1 MCYAEGMETMFKLTR
16 RKASAKWQVRKRW
29 PSDVA
34 SLFKGAEFTRSTGEE
49 DRKAAQAK
57 LPYMAAEYERLVAET
72 RAKLAE
78 VPKAELTEAEAHRM
92 AATFYRDMLPRY
104 VVSRPLDPAAHQQLL
119 AEARSNL
126 ATARAMLGRNDF
138 SPVLDVAEALAKQAG
153 LSLPE
158 DAPAWEPLHR
168 MLMRAFVEL
177 HEAAAAN
184 LSGNPNYTPGDPAM
198 REVPVVSAGGPEG
211 RTLEAL
217 LTAYEADKGPGWSGS
232 TKKAVKPVF
241 RLLRDVF
248 AGRAVASITR
258 EEARE
263 VVKLLEGL
271 PAGMGKK
278 KALEGMT
285 VPQAVKAAARLG
297 LPTIAPKTIND
308 GYLLHIASLFNWA
321 RKEQWVA
328 ANPFEGL
335 SVFDP
340 VDDQDRRDPFT
351 IPQLQALFSSGSWRE
366 PWREGQGK
374 AGDYWVPLL
383 CLFHGLRNGEAAGLR
398 VEDVGEDEG
407 FHVVRVQP
415 YGTRKLKTKGS
426 RGTIALHPELV
437 RLGFLQYVE
446 ARRETGEELLFPEG
460 AVNSRGQ
467 VGAKIGE
474 RFSALV
480 KKLGLEGRKLGMHSF
495 RHCFEDRL
503 REAELPER
511 TALALARREEPG
523 SSKVY
528 GSGLPARQKAEA
540 IAKIA
545 YPGLDLSH
553 LHTYHPE

>member
-1 MCYAEGMETMFKLTR
+1 MFKLTR
-16 RKASAKWQVRKRW
+16 RKGSAKWQVRKRW

-34 SLFKGAEFTRSTGEE
+34 SILRGEGFVKSTGEE

-57 LPYMAAEYERLVAET
+57 LPFMAAEYERLVAEA
-72 RAKLAE
+72 RGKLAE
-78 VPKAELTEAEAHRM
+78 APREKLSEAEAHRM

-104 VVSRPLDPAAHQQLL
+104 MVSRPVDPNAHRELL
-119 AEARSNL
+119 AETRSSL
-126 ATARAMLGRNDF
+126 EAARAMLGRNDF
-138 SPVLDVAEALAKQAG
+138 SPVAGVAEVLAKQAG

-158 DAPAWEPLHR
+158 DSPAWEPLRR

-184 LSGNPNYTPGDPAM
+184 LSGNPGYSPRDPAI
-198 REVPVVSAGGPEG
+198 REVPAVSEG
-211 RTLEAL
+211 APASRTVEAL
-217 LTAYEADKGPGWSGS
+217 LDAYEADKGPGWSGS

-241 RLLRDVF
+241 RLMRDVF
-248 AGRAVASITR
+248 PGRAVDSITR

-271 PAGMGKK
+271 PVNMGRK

-285 VPQAVKAAARLG
+285 VPQAVREAAKLG
-297 LPTIAPKTIND
+297 LPTIKPKTIND

-321 RKEQWVA
+321 RKEQWVSY
-328 ANPFEGL
+328 NPFEGL
-335 SVFDP
+335 SVHDP

-351 IPQLQALFSSGSWRE
+351 ADQLQTLFTSGPWQE
-366 PWREGQGK
+366 PWREGRGK

-398 VEDVGEDEG
+398 VEDVSEEEG
-407 FHVVRVQP
+407 FHVIRLQP

-426 RGTIALHPELV
+426 RGTLALHPELV
-437 RLGFLQYVE
+437 RLGFLRYVE

-467 VGAKIGE
+467 VGAKLSE
-474 RFSALV
+474 RFSKLV
-480 KKLGLEGRKLGMHSF
+480 KRLGLEGRKLGMHSF

-503 REAELPER
+503 REAELPEK
-511 TALALARREEPG
+511 TALALARRGET
-523 SSKVY
+523 SSGKVY
-528 GSGLPARQKAEA
+528 GHGLSARKKAEA
-540 IAKIA
+540 IEKVV

-553 LHTYHPE
+553 LHE